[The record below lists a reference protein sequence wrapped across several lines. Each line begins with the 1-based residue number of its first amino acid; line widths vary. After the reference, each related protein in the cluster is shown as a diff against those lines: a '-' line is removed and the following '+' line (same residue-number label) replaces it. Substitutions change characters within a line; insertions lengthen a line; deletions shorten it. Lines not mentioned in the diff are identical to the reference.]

1 MDPILLHS
9 AATALLA
16 IHSNLALGTIA
27 SYLKHRPDLKPLAD
41 ELVNYT
47 ALYVSSFFS
56 PFLEA
61 PSNWYHHRISSGQFC
76 LTEVGHGL
84 DVANL
89 GTTVTLLEDGSFDLH
104 TPEPSASKCV

>member
-47 ALYVSSFFS
+47 ALYVSLFF
-56 PFLEA
+56 
-61 PSNWYHHRISSGQFC
+61 HHSWKHPLTGTIVDSSGQFC